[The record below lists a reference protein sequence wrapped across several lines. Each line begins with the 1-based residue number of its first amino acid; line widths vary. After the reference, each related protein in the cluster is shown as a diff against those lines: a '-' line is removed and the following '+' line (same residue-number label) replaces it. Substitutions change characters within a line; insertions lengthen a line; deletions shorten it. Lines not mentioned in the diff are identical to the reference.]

1 MVLHRLAWI
10 LMLIWGVILV
20 AYNVPAYVN
29 TKSKL
34 CIVQIVIG
42 SLLIILESVALIL
55 G

>member
-1 MVLHRLAWI
+1 MALHRLAWI
-10 LMLIWGVILV
+10 LMLIWGVVLV
-20 AYNVPAYVN
+20 SYNIPMYVN

-34 CIVQIVIG
+34 CIVQVVIG